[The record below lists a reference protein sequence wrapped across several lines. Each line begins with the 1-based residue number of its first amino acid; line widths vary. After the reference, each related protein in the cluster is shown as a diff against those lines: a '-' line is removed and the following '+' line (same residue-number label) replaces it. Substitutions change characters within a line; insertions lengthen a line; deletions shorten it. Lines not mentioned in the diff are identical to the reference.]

1 MLKSLIHLDLSFVAD
16 NKYGSICILVHAN
29 IQLVKAT
36 PFLEDAFIF
45 PLYDFGFFVKNQVII
60 GVWVYFWVFNSIPL
74 INLSVYMTIPCDF
87 YYYFSVV

>member
-1 MLKSLIHLDLSFVAD
+1 
-16 NKYGSICILVHAN
+16 
-29 IQLVKAT
+29 
-36 PFLEDAFIF
+36 
-45 PLYDFGFFVKNQVII
+45 VII